1 MPYVEAMTSPTPPPA
16 GGPLLRLLSASRY
29 LIILAVLSTLA
40 AGTSLLVYGSVETFS
55 ILQGLIT
62 GTGALKGA
70 KGLIL
75 AIIELTDLFLL
86 ATVLYV
92 IAIGLFELFI
102 DDRLDL
108 PDWLEIH
115 DLNDLKEKLLG
126 VIVVVLAVLFLGQ
139 VATWDGA
146 RDLLGYGTATAL
158 VIGALTYFMSQQGK
172 KERDKT
178 GS

>member
-1 MPYVEAMTSPTPPPA
+1 L
-16 GGPLLRLLSASRY
+16 GASRY

-40 AGTSLLVYGSVETFS
+40 AGTALLVYGTVETFS
-55 ILQGLIT
+55 ILHGLVT
-62 GTGALKGA
+62 ATGAPKGA

-75 AIIELTDLFLL
+75 SVIELTDLFLL

-108 PDWLEIH
+108 PNWLEIH
-115 DLNDLKEKLLG
+115 DLNDLKEKLIG
-126 VIVVVLAVLFLGQ
+126 VIIVVLAVLFLGQ
-139 VATWDGA
+139 VATWDGV

-158 VIGALTYFMSQQGK
+158 VIAALTWFVSQKGK
-172 KERDKT
+172 KERDKPGT
-178 GS
+178 PP

>member
-1 MPYVEAMTSPTPPPA
+1 MTPPSSPSPR
-16 GGPLLRLLSASRY
+16 GPLLRLLGASRY

-40 AGTSLLVYGSVETFS
+40 AGTALLVYGTVETFS
-55 ILQGLIT
+55 ILQGLVT
-62 GTGALKGA
+62 ATGAPKGA

-75 AIIELTDLFLL
+75 AVIELTDLFLL

-108 PDWLEIH
+108 PNWLEIH
-115 DLNDLKEKLLG
+115 DLNDLKEKLIG
-126 VIVVVLAVLFLGQ
+126 VIIVVLAVLFLGQ
-139 VATWDGA
+139 VATWDGV

-158 VIGALTYFMSQQGK
+158 VIAALTWFVSQKGK
-172 KERDKT
+172 KERDKP
-178 GS
+178 GA

>member
-1 MPYVEAMTSPTPPPA
+1 MTPPSSPSPR
-16 GGPLLRLLSASRY
+16 GPLLRLLGASRY

-40 AGTSLLVYGSVETFS
+40 AGTALLVYGTVETYS

-62 GTGALKGA
+62 ATGSSKGA

-75 AIIELTDLFLL
+75 AVIELTDLFLL

-108 PDWLEIH
+108 PNWLEIH
-115 DLNDLKEKLLG
+115 DLNDLKEKLIG
-126 VIVVVLAVLFLGQ
+126 VIIVVLAVLFLGQ
-139 VATWDGA
+139 VATWDGV

-158 VIGALTYFMSQQGK
+158 VIAALTWFVSQKGK
-172 KERDKT
+172 KERDKP
-178 GS
+178 GA

>member
-1 MPYVEAMTSPTPPPA
+1 MTPPTSPTS
-16 GGPLLRLLSASRY
+16 GGPLLRLLGASRY

-40 AGTSLLVYGSVETFS
+40 AGTALLVYGTVETFS
-55 ILQGLIT
+55 IVRGLVT
-62 GTGALKGA
+62 GTGSLKGA

-75 AIIELTDLFLL
+75 AVIELTDLFLL

-108 PDWLEIH
+108 PNWLEIH

-126 VIVVVLAVLFLGQ
+126 VIIVVMAVLFLGQ
-139 VATWDGA
+139 VATWDGVQ
-146 RDLLGYGTATAL
+146 DLLGYGTATAL
-158 VIGALTYFMSQQGK
+158 VIAALTWFMSHKGK
-172 KERDKT
+172 KERDKP
-178 GS
+178 GA

>member
-1 MPYVEAMTSPTPPPA
+1 MTPPTSPTS
-16 GGPLLRLLSASRY
+16 GGPLLRLLGASRY

-40 AGTSLLVYGSVETFS
+40 AGTALLVYGTVETFS
-55 ILQGLIT
+55 ILRGLVT
-62 GTGALKGA
+62 GTGSLKGA

-75 AIIELTDLFLL
+75 AVIDLTDLFLL

-108 PDWLEIH
+108 PNWLEIH
-115 DLNDLKEKLLG
+115 DLNDLKEKLIG
-126 VIVVVLAVLFLGQ
+126 VIIVVLAVLFLGQ
-139 VATWDGA
+139 VATWDGV

-158 VIGALTYFMSQQGK
+158 VIAALTWFVSQKGK
-172 KERDKT
+172 KERDKP
-178 GS
+178 GA

>member
-1 MPYVEAMTSPTPPPA
+1 MTPPTTPPPS
-16 GGPLLRLLSASRY
+16 GPLLRLLGASRY

-40 AGTSLLVYGSVETFS
+40 AGTALLVYGTVETFS
-55 ILQGLIT
+55 IVRGLVT
-62 GTGALKGA
+62 GTGSLKGA

-75 AIIELTDLFLL
+75 AVIELTDLFLL

-108 PDWLEIH
+108 PNWLEIH

-126 VIVVVLAVLFLGQ
+126 VIIVVMAVLFLGQ
-139 VATWDGA
+139 VATWDGVQ
-146 RDLLGYGTATAL
+146 DLLGYGTATAL
-158 VIGALTYFMSQQGK
+158 VIASLTWFLSQKGK
-172 KERDKT
+172 KERDKP
-178 GS
+178 GAPP